1 MRHLS
6 LKACLIGSHEP
17 VQYLI
22 TLLQDAEKSRD
33 GYVSRKG
40 RYIGTTSS
48 REATMVLP
56 TNVSALAA
64 FLLLPNNAVDAF
76 STHHASVRILY
87 VVDAPMS

>member
-33 GYVSRKG
+33 GYVSRKA
-40 RYIGTTSS
+40 RPATTSS

>member
-1 MRHLS
+1 MQKNHVMGTS
-6 LKACLIGSHEP
+6 VGKASYYKL
-17 VQYLI
+17 
-22 TLLQDAEKSRD
+22 
-33 GYVSRKG
+33 
-40 RYIGTTSS
+40 S

>member
-6 LKACLIGSHEP
+6 LKAGLIGSHEP

-40 RYIGTTSS
+40 QLLASS
-48 REATMVLP
+48 REVTMVLP

>member
-1 MRHLS
+1 MQKNHVTGTS
-6 LKACLIGSHEP
+6 VGKA
-17 VQYLI
+17 
-22 TLLQDAEKSRD
+22 A
-33 GYVSRKG
+33 
-40 RYIGTTSS
+40 TTSS